1 MIVNALNELTII
13 SILDRGVPNQECIA
27 IKVNEKI
34 NLGQYGIML
43 GMYSHSKLAMPFQDN
58 LFWFGDGY
66 VDKGDWIFVYTGD
79 GEPKSSHT
87 KDELKNIYSLFWAKQ
102 NTVFA
107 NSNIVPLLFKVDA
120 VDVFAPQENVPQ
132 ISR

>member
-79 GEPKSSHT
+79 GEPKSLQT
-87 KDELKNIYSLFWAKQ
+87 KDKLKNIYSLFWAKQ

-120 VDVFAPQENVPQ
+120 VDVFAPPENVPQ

>member
-66 VDKGDWIFVYTGD
+66 IDEGDWIFVYTGD
-79 GEPKSSHT
+79 GEPKSSQT

-120 VDVFAPQENVPQ
+120 VDVFSPPENV
-132 ISR
+132 